1 MIAPAAVSTGLLV
14 AGLLLAAPLAAQPPG
29 SAAPPEVPPPG
40 GIVVPVRS
48 YALGL
53 GVGSLRWD
61 DEAPYDDLVLGS
73 LTIER
78 ALWSGVRGR
87 AGMGYGTTTLA
98 AAAPIDTR
106 IYAFDL
112 QVLLSP
118 AFGPLADSPILPYG
132 VVGVG
137 SLVVDLTAEPA
148 DFEGGT
154 RSQSQ
159 VTYGGGVV
167 ARIDRWE
174 ARVEATAA
182 SLRLADSLDI
192 EEGETRTIHNLR
204 WEGRLGW
211 AF

>member
-1 MIAPAAVSTGLLV
+1 MIPD
-14 AGLLLAAPLAAQPPG
+14 
-29 SAAPPEVPPPG
+29 
-40 GIVVPVRS
+40 RS

-61 DEAPYDDLVLGS
+61 DAAPYDDLVLGS

-78 ALWSGVRGR
+78 ALWSGIRGR
-87 AGMGYGTTTLA
+87 AGMGYGTTTLT

-118 AFGPLADSPILPYG
+118 AFGPLADSPVLPYG

-137 SLVVDLTAEPA
+137 SLVVDLTDEPPG
-148 DFEGGT
+148 FEGGT

-167 ARIDRWE
+167 ARIVDRWE

-182 SLRLADSLDI
+182 SLRLADPLDI
-192 EEGETRTIHNLR
+192 EESETRTVHNLR

-211 AF
+211 IF